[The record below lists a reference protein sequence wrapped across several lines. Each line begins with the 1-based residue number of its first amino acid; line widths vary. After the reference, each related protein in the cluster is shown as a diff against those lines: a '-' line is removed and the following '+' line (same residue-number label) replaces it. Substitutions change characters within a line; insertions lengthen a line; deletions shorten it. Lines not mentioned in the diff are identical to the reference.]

1 MKVRKGTIT
10 GDLKL
15 TLLKLGYPMSHW
27 IFSDPRR
34 NGKAVG
40 VKISN
45 RYYSPSQVQCI
56 VQEMEKLGHQ
66 FIRVSKTD
74 GSYGSFGGH
83 RFTFWKGD
91 MYCKNL
97 EKVLE

>member
-1 MKVRKGTIT
+1 M
-10 GDLKL
+10 
-15 TLLKLGYPMSHW
+15 
-27 IFSDPRR
+27 
-34 NGKAVG
+34 AV
-40 VKISN
+40 
-45 RYYSPSQVQCI
+45 I

>member
-1 MKVRKGTIT
+1 MRIKEGTIT

-15 TLLKLGYPMSHW
+15 TLRKLNYPTSSLV
-27 IFSDPRR
+27 FSDPRKK
-34 NGKAVG
+34 GQAVG
-40 VKISN
+40 VKITH
-45 RYYSPSQVQCI
+45 RVYSPSQVQRI

-66 FIRVSKTD
+66 FIRDSSPK
-74 GSYGSFGGH
+74 GFYGGH
-83 RFTFWKGD
+83 RFTFWKGS